1 MLFVIAALSAILAI
15 GIAYQIVQ
23 SAADARRFPPPGRL
37 AEIAPGRRLHVD
49 CRGAGEPVV
58 ILEAG
63 IAASS
68 LSWSRVQPRV
78 AGFTRVC
85 SYDRAGLAWSETA
98 DPPSTATHLAG
109 QLHALLAAMRLPRP
123 YVLVGH
129 SFGGFVVQAFAS
141 KYRDEVAGL
150 VLVDT
155 AYSSDWTA
163 MTSQQ
168 RFRLRGGIFLSRVG
182 ALLARIGLVRACLA
196 LLARGSTGVP
206 RTVAHLFGSDA
217 KQFLDRIVGEVQKL
231 PPELWPSVRAH
242 WSQSKCFVAMA
253 DHLGS
258 LTKSAA
264 EIANCVGPL
273 GDLPMVVISADSQPA
288 VCRAEHAR
296 LAARSTRGRHI
307 VAAGT
312 GHWVHLDDAELVVSS
327 IRQVVEEA
335 RGRM

>member
-1 MLFVIAALSAILAI
+1 MLFVIAALSALLAI
-15 GIAYQIVQ
+15 GIGYQIVQ
-23 SAADARRFPPPGRL
+23 SAADVRRFPPPGRL
-37 AEIAPGRRLHVD
+37 VEIAPGRRLHVD

-78 AGFTRVC
+78 AEFTRVC

-98 DPPSTATHLAG
+98 DPPNTAMHMAE
-109 QLHALLAAMRLPRP
+109 QLHALLSAMRLRRP

-155 AYSSDWTA
+155 IYPSEWTS

-182 ALLARIGLVRACLA
+182 GLLARIGLVRACLT

-206 RTVAHLFGSDA
+206 QTVARLFGSEA
-217 KQFLDRIVGEVQKL
+217 KEFLDRIVGEVQKL
-231 PPELWPSVRAH
+231 PPEVWPSVRAH
-242 WSQSKCFVAMA
+242 WSQPKCFVSMA
-253 DHLGS
+253 GHLGS

-264 EIANCVGPL
+264 EVANCEGPL
-273 GDLPMVVISADSQPA
+273 GDLPMVVISAESQPA
-288 VCRAEHAR
+288 ACRAEHAR

-312 GHWVHLDDAELVVSS
+312 GHWVHLDDAALVVAS
-327 IRQVVEEA
+327 IRQVVDQA
-335 RGRM
+335 RQ

>member
-1 MLFVIAALSAILAI
+1 MLFVIAALATLLAI
-15 GIAYQIVQ
+15 GIVYQIVQ
-23 SAADARRFPPPGRL
+23 SAADVRRFPPPGRL
-37 AEIAPGRRLHVD
+37 VEIAPGRRLHVD

-78 AGFTRVC
+78 AEFTRVC

-129 SFGGFVVQAFAS
+129 SFGGFVVQAFTS
-141 KYRDEVAGL
+141 KYRSEVAGL

-155 AYSSDWTA
+155 AYSSEWTS

-182 ALLARIGLVRACLA
+182 GLLARIGLVRACLS

-206 RTVAHLFGSDA
+206 ETVARLFGSEA

-231 PPELWPSVRAH
+231 PPDLWPSVRAH

-253 DHLGS
+253 GHLGS

-264 EIANCVGPL
+264 EIAHFEGPL
-273 GDLPMVVISADSQPA
+273 GDLPMVVISAESQPA

-312 GHWVHLDDAELVVSS
+312 GHWVHLDDAELVVRA

-335 RGRM
+335 RRPM